1 MALICDAAYFH
12 DEPVKKKMEEKRWIS
27 LPQLSVLNEAGE
39 EVELEDQ
46 LLAGKLFNCLA
57 NRGC

>member
-1 MALICDAAYFH
+1 
-12 DEPVKKKMEEKRWIS
+12 MEEKRWIS

-46 LLAGKLFNCLA
+46 LLAGMFRVLKTLSADMGLKSLVSIQNA
-57 NRGC
+57 S